1 MGILVFF
8 ICLIHWQNRPSYWHQ
23 ILVRIC
29 RLVPVSVPLRQDL
42 RKEPLLSN
50 SALNLMSRFL
60 AYRRARMPLIVYV
73 IGVAIA
79 WAVVLGLAWLFIGGL
94 AQFSTFALVCV
105 GFALGMLSMYISVHV
120 YKT

>member
-1 MGILVFF
+1 
-8 ICLIHWQNRPSYWHQ
+8 
-23 ILVRIC
+23 
-29 RLVPVSVPLRQDL
+29 
-42 RKEPLLSN
+42 
-50 SALNLMSRFL
+50 
-60 AYRRARMPLIVYV
+60 MPLIVYV